1 MNRPWR
7 FTNRNLLL
15 TAVMLAVFRTA
26 DADISSTDVTD
37 WLQTNANAPTD
48 GLQPG
53 IYGVSHLP
61 ELGRYI
67 PPGFVEE
74 FDFPEL
80 EVELSETRHYDPHPS
95 YREATRRF
103 AGTAA
108 IDADGALVSY
118 TAGQPFSPEQIESAP
133 ADKAGYMLAWSH
145 IFRWQHYGYETDIL
159 VSYLEP
165 GGVGAVTQTPGM
177 QGGGHVK
184 RSMTLYYR
192 RVYLSKLAHL
202 ADNDYRLDVDDSEKL
217 HWKEYMKIVDPFDV
231 AGAQF
236 VIERSLDPREG
247 DQIYSYLPT
256 ERRVRRLS
264 AKERS
269 DSFMGTE
276 YTFDDLQG
284 FSGRVMDYK
293 WRYLGRKVIMHVSA
307 SRHEQQVFFGPM
319 SHVPSDRWQLR
330 PCYVAELIP
339 EWPEHPYGR
348 RLQFIDADTFN
359 TALSLIFDREDQ
371 LWKIIYTAYEREDAA
386 EGVIPEPSQST
397 HRWAALVGIDL
408 KNQRTTIS
416 REPDGTQSVYE
427 SVSPS
432 KVRRIFDV
440 SNLTSGR

>member
-1 MNRPWR
+1 MDRLQNFRGLR
-7 FTNRNLLL
+7 LYFIILIL
-15 TAVMLAVFRTA
+15 TAFRTVWA
-26 DADISSTDVTD
+26 DVSSTKITA

-53 IYGVSHLP
+53 NYKIDRLP
-61 ELGRYI
+61 EFESYI

-80 EVELSETRHYDPHPS
+80 EIELSETHHYDAHPS
-95 YREATRRF
+95 YVEATRRF
-103 AGTAA
+103 AETATL
-108 IDADGALVSY
+108 DADSALVSY
-118 TAGQPFSPEQIESAP
+118 TAGKPFSPKQIESVP
-133 ADKAGYMLAWSH
+133 ADKAGYMVAWNQV
-145 IFRWQHYGYETDIL
+145 FRWQHYGYETDIL
-159 VSYLEP
+159 VSYIEP
-165 GGVGAVTQTPGM
+165 EVGDTSTKTPGM
-177 QGGGHVK
+177 EGGGHAK

-202 ADNDYRLDVDDSEKL
+202 ADNDYQLDVDDAEKL
-217 HWKEYMKIVDPFDV
+217 HFKEYMKFVDPFDV

-236 VIERSLDPREG
+236 VIERSLDAREG

-269 DSFMGTE
+269 DSFMGSE

-293 WRYLGRKVIMHVSA
+293 WRYLGRKVIMHVSS
-307 SRHEQQVFFGPM
+307 SRHEQQIFFGPM
-319 SHVPSDRWQLR
+319 SHVPNDRWQLR
-330 PCYVAELIP
+330 QCYVVELIP
-339 EWPEHPYGR
+339 EWTDHPYAR
-348 RLQFIDADTFN
+348 RIQFIDTDTFN
-359 TALSLIFDREDQ
+359 TALSLIFDRDDQ
-371 LWKIIYTAYEREDAA
+371 LWKIFYTTYERESKI
-386 EGVIPEPSQST
+386 EGTEPIPSKST

-416 REPDGTQSVYE
+416 REPDSTQSVYDP
-427 SVSPS
+427 VSPS

-440 SNLTSGR
+440 SNLTGGR

>member
-1 MNRPWR
+1 MNQPRD
-7 FTNRNLLL
+7 
-15 TAVMLAVFRTA
+15 LASLKFFLAISALMAFKTISA
-26 DADISSTDVTD
+26 DVSSTDVSD
-37 WLQTNANAPTD
+37 WLQMNTDAPTD

-53 IYGVSHLP
+53 YYGIEHLP

-80 EVELSETRHYDPHPS
+80 KIELSETHHYDAHPS
-95 YREATRRF
+95 YVEATRRF
-103 AGTAA
+103 AETATL
-108 IDADGALVSY
+108 DADGALISY
-118 TAGQPFSPEQIESAP
+118 TAGKPFSPKQIESAP
-133 ADKAGYMLAWSH
+133 VDKAGYMLAWNQV
-145 IFRWQHYGYETDIL
+145 FRWQHYGYETDIL

-165 GGVGAVTQTPGM
+165 DRLGASIKTPGM
-177 QGGGHVK
+177 EGGGHAR

-202 ADNDYRLDVDDSEKL
+202 AENDYQLDVDDAEKL
-217 HWKEYMKIVDPFDV
+217 HFKEYMKFVDPFDV
-231 AGAQF
+231 AGSQF

-269 DSFMGTE
+269 DSFMGSE

-307 SRHEQQVFFGPM
+307 SRHDQQVFFGPM
-319 SHVPSDRWQLR
+319 SHVPKDRWQLR
-330 PCYVAELIP
+330 PCYVVELIP
-339 EWPEHPYGR
+339 EWSDHPYGR
-348 RLQFIDADTFN
+348 RIQFIDRDTFN
-359 TALSLIFDREDQ
+359 TVLSLIFDREDR
-371 LWKIIYTAYEREDAA
+371 LWKIFYTTYERESKLEDI
-386 EGVIPEPSQST
+386 ESTPSKST

-408 KNQRTTIS
+408 KNRRTTIS
-416 REPDGTQSVYE
+416 REPDGTQSVYD

-440 SNLTSGR
+440 SNLTGGR